1 MASTHDP
8 DDQEAIAP
16 TTALRRLDDDAFVAV
31 VEALWERRGW
41 TIVER
46 RDSDSWFV
54 DLVAQID
61 WPDEQRGL
69 LRIHRPDSETPL
81 SGTLV
86 RHFTRTVQQSPV
98 DQAWILTTGS
108 APRSLSSQAAEFG
121 VELLGAE
128 EVARLIDTTKS
139 RTLLAEHVEDPIASP
154 SSVLQRAPTPVVDLL
169 DRVDATP
176 RVERLLSG
184 LVPPDPTTADLA
196 RASFVGFRAAL
207 IGAVGVFVLMLVSVN
222 TGLLFWLLLSAFL
235 LVTYVGLLPT
245 MAIDIYLVRGSDA
258 VTWRPPWSLLAT
270 FLFVPAMLVAGA
282 VYWYQR
288 RERTPRGDTWQS
300 LPTLASEVRRP
311 ETARQLDPR
320 NDQRKEG

>member
-46 RDSDSWFV
+46 RDSGSWFV

-121 VELLGAE
+121 VELLG
-128 EVARLIDTTKS
+128 
-139 RTLLAEHVEDPIASP
+139 
-154 SSVLQRAPTPVVDLL
+154 
-169 DRVDATP
+169 VDATP

-196 RASFVGFRAAL
+196 RASFVGVRAAL
-207 IGAVGVFVLMLVSVN
+207 LGAVGLFALTLVSVD
-222 TGLLFWLLLSAFL
+222 TGILFWLLLSAFL
-235 LVTYVGLLPT
+235 LVTYLGLLPT

-258 VTWRPPWSLLAT
+258 VTWRPPWLLLAT
-270 FLFVPAMLVAGA
+270 FLLVPAMLVAGA
-282 VYWYQR
+282 VYWHQR
-288 RERTPRGDTWQS
+288 RERTPRGDTWRS
-300 LPTLASEVRRP
+300 LRTLVSGVRRL
-311 ETARQLDPR
+311 ETARQLDPPNR
-320 NDQRKEG
+320 RKES